1 MKTPYNKWVKVYDT
15 ACDVQQS
22 VARVPGRFCK
32 NPGPNSAS
40 CRKGRGLDGLV
51 QLVTR
56 EYWASAGI
64 GGCQLSPDT
73 VRAKPRGAGGTVPS
87 EPGSQLGLNLYLL
100 QLLIHPMSTE
110 SSTVSCSRTDAA
122 TA

>member
-1 MKTPYNKWVKVYDT
+1 VKTPYNKWVKVYDT

-64 GGCQLSPDT
+64 GGCQ
-73 VRAKPRGAGGTVPS
+73 TVPR
-87 EPGSQLGLNLYLL
+87 
-100 QLLIHPMSTE
+100 HR
-110 SSTVSCSRTDAA
+110 SRKTPRRWRYR
-122 TA
+122 T